1 MSGAMSGWLI
11 FCNLRAFSE
20 FFFFHL
26 VMVVSTSEDFFSSS
40 IFDELFI
47 DPCLPERQVLREGLK
62 KGDVSS
68 QVNNIGW

>member
-1 MSGAMSGWLI
+1 MPCQGGL
-11 FCNLRAFSE
+11 FSAIYAL
-20 FFFFHL
+20 FRNFFFHL
-26 VMVVSTSEDFFSSS
+26 VMVVSTSEDFFSS

-68 QVNNIGW
+68 QVNNIGG